1 MLISTFVVA
10 WLAFFI
16 FELFGW
22 HIDFI
27 YCLLFGALI
36 SPTDPI
42 AAMGILKSS
51 GAPQPLQTT
60 IVGESLFNDGTAVV
74 LFSIL
79 LGVLSLGEMPTLGGF
94 GLLFAKEAVGGIL
107 LGIALGYGVFYLLRQ
122 VGEHQPSVMLTLA
135 LVFGGSAVA
144 THLHVSAPIVMAV
157 AGLIIGNQGRK
168 TAMTESTRRYVDGFW
183 ELIDEILNALLFA
196 LIGLE
201 LLILPF
207 GWLHVVAAFLLGG
220 AVLLSRVLT
229 VAPMIMA
236 LRKLRSSADRQ
247 ITRGTVR
254 ILSWGGLRGGVSV
267 ALALSL
273 PLGEERDLLLNLTYI
288 VVLVSILLQGLTVG
302 PLVRSLYGN
311 EPEREAA
318 DAH

>member
-1 MLISTFVVA
+1 
-10 WLAFFI
+10 
-16 FELFGW
+16 
-22 HIDFI
+22 
-27 YCLLFGALI
+27 
-36 SPTDPI
+36 
-42 AAMGILKSS
+42 
-51 GAPQPLQTT
+51 
-60 IVGESLFNDGTAVV
+60 
-74 LFSIL
+74 
-79 LGVLSLGEMPTLGGF
+79 
-94 GLLFAKEAVGGIL
+94 
-107 LGIALGYGVFYLLRQ
+107 
-122 VGEHQPSVMLTLA
+122 
-135 LVFGGSAVA
+135 
-144 THLHVSAPIVMAV
+144 V